1 MPGICPS
8 CNRQSTVESE
18 FCPACGA
25 PMNPDAQ
32 RIKEERINRTQI
44 LLPMKWH
51 KFLTRFSLPL
61 GFLMNLYNLYLSV
74 KACIAFQPGNH
85 PDAIA
90 AYAEWSI
97 YLTAA
102 MAILLIP
109 AFILAEVHLLQMH
122 WRGVRAVLFI
132 YMSQAIYSLL
142 HAGLLLVM
150 ANSLKSW
157 EIIGM
162 ISELIIPSGGM
173 VLMFFL
179 VRLYYKKRSQL
190 FSK

>member
-32 RIKEERINRTQI
+32 RIKEERINNTQI

-51 KFLTRFSLPL
+51 KFLTRISLPL

-74 KACIAFQPGNH
+74 TAITAFRPE
-85 PDAIA
+85 
-90 AYAEWSI
+90 AYPADILVYTECLLWLPLI
-97 YLTAA
+97 
-102 MAILLIP
+102 MAVLLIP
-109 AFILAEVHLLQMH
+109 AFILAEINLLKMR

-132 YMSQAIYSLL
+132 YLSQAVYSLL
-142 HAGLLLVM
+142 TGALMLMLAG
-150 ANSLKSW
+150 SLQSW
-157 EIIGM
+157 EMIGI
-162 ISELIIPSGGM
+162 ISELSVPAGGM

-179 VRLYYKKRSQL
+179 VRLYYNKRRQL